1 VKFVETVDHNLA
13 AVENDRKQGRQILKG
28 TPIAP

>member
-13 AVENDRKQGRQILKG
+13 AVEDDRKQGRQSLK
-28 TPIAP
+28 